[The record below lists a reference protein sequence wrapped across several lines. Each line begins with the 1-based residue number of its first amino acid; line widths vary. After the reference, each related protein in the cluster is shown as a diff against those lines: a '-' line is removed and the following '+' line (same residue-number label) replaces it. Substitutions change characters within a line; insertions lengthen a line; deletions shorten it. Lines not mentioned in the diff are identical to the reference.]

1 MLLCVLS
8 WDGPLP
14 VIHHHG
20 GLSSD
25 WLREHLKT
33 VHADST
39 TDELGFHWHLM
50 RLRDLGSSHSGNDSA
65 NPADV
70 ASHLTAAR
78 ALVSHILVNT
88 HSRFSQHFCGFGSVR
103 SFAGNSLNRLSQGEN
118 ETHCGGYRSSSH
130 LLAELQILVV

>member
-20 GLSSD
+20 GLNSD

-65 NPADV
+65 NPADA

-78 ALVSHILVNT
+78 AVVSHTLMNT
-88 HSRFSQHFCGFGSVR
+88 HGRFSEHFCGFGIPHAAAGSVT
-103 SFAGNSLNRLSQGEN
+103 NRLSHCEN
-118 ETHCGGYRSSSH
+118 ETHFGGYRSTSH
-130 LLAELQILVV
+130 LLAELQILIV